1 MGLIKRPILCKKH
14 GQITDLSEP
23 FSLGNEPFTVMAVPK
38 TLAALSEV
46 VTIQC
51 KCVAD
56 LEAAPLPIVPEY
68 WTDAQIMEIET
79 GSLDLEQYD
88 LFWAQRL

>member
-1 MGLIKRPILCKKH
+1 MGLVIRPILCKKH

-68 WTDAQIMEIET
+68 WTDAQILEIET